1 MLQTPVTHVTNYRF
15 SVSNSFNTSRRKNSL
30 SFSFSILF
38 KKHKNKSREIR
49 RKFFFS
55 GIPDRPS
62 DFSSRTCS
70 LNDNVNDKPTISV
83 SFYRDSYT
91 YIYNASRDAQS
102 PVSPVA
108 YGWLA
113 IVVAVSVL
121 SPGTKAHGHSERI
134 FRPDDD
140 HDRQRCQ
147 ADRHGSIPRA
157 DGKLPRKR
165 QGGRD

>member
-1 MLQTPVTHVTNYRF
+1 M
-15 SVSNSFNTSRRKNSL
+15 
-30 SFSFSILF
+30 
-38 KKHKNKSREIR
+38 R

-55 GIPDRPS
+55 GISDRPS

-70 LNDNVNDKPTISV
+70 LNDNVNDKPTISA

-102 PVSPVA
+102 SVSPVA
-108 YGWLA
+108 CGWLA
-113 IVVAVSVL
+113 IVVVVVVSVL
-121 SPGTKAHGHSERI
+121 SPGTKAHGHNERI

-140 HDRQRCQ
+140 HNNDRQR
-147 ADRHGSIPRA
+147 ADRHGSFPRA
-157 DGKLPRKR
+157 DGKPRKH